1 MKISFIINSIQN
13 RSGTERVA
21 CILANQL
28 VEKFNYDVTI
38 INRDTNFSEV
48 AYLLNE
54 QIRVEKISGSQF
66 QFYKGL
72 ASFVGREKPD
82 VVIVHNMGKLSLLC
96 ALIPNVNKLVTL
108 EHVSFISRPK
118 FVQLLSKIFYKRID
132 QVVTLT
138 NGDKDY
144 FDKFHNN
151 VVTIPNF
158 SPFPVTTVN
167 DFNKKTIIAIGR
179 LTDQKNYIHILKAWE
194 KVFKLSPGWQLYIY
208 GEGEHES
215 LLNRY
220 IQLNAIEN
228 IYLKGSTSDIKS
240 VYEASSFFVMSSK
253 YEGLPMVLIEAQSF
267 GLPIVSYD
275 CPNGP
280 SDVIQDQYNGF
291 LIDNQNIDLLAEKIL
306 ELTNSP
312 DKLQKFSQNSL
323 INALNY
329 QPEKILNLWVKYVF
343 KG

>member
-1 MKISFIINSIQN
+1 MNIVFIINSLKK
-13 RSGTERVA
+13 RSGSERVA

-28 VEKFNYDVTI
+28 IEKFNYDVTI
-38 INRDTNFSEV
+38 INRDTNFGEV
-48 AYLLNE
+48 AYPLNE

-66 QFYKGL
+66 QFYKHL
-72 ASFVGREKPD
+72 ASFIGQEKPD

-96 ALIPNVNKLVTL
+96 ALIPNVNKLVAL

-118 FVQLLSKIFYKRID
+118 FVQLLSKVFYKRID

-138 NGDKDY
+138 NCDKDY
-144 FDKFHNN
+144 FDKFHND
-151 VVTIPNF
+151 VITVPNF
-158 SPFPVTTVN
+158 SPFLVSN
-167 DFNKKTIIAIGR
+167 ELNYNKKQIVAIGR
-179 LTDQKNYIHILKAWE
+179 LTDQKNYIHLLKAWD
-194 KVFKLSPGWQLYIY
+194 KIFHMLPDWKLLIY
-208 GEGEHES
+208 GEGEHEDF
-215 LLNRY
+215 LNEY
-220 IQLNAIEN
+220 IQSKVIKN
-228 IYLKGSTSDIKS
+228 IHLMGNTSDIKS

-280 SDVIQDQYNGF
+280 GDVIQDQYNGF